1 MLLRQLRPA
10 STNPLFESSLQRK
23 TIMSATEHARTAC
36 DQNEIW
42 GVLGGMGPLASAEF
56 LSTIY
61 EETAG
66 RPEQQCPIVY
76 LISDPTIPDRTKC
89 LLDGTEHLL
98 LEHLTSGMNK
108 LESMGA
114 TRIVVC
120 CVTIHPLI
128 SCLAARLQEK
138 TISLVDLI
146 FDSVLRSGKKYL
158 LFCTEGTRRMGI
170 FQSHPAWKEAASR
183 IVLPEDADQAAIH
196 SMIYE
201 AKMNQRSVRHPQ
213 LVEDLMQKYGVNSF
227 IAGCT
232 EMHMI
237 ARQKARAS
245 GRHQREFCIDPLLRV
260 VSIMSQQL
268 GTAGVMA
275 TSVAA
280 AVPLQAFR

>member
-1 MLLRQLRPA
+1 MNSIEYP
-10 STNPLFESSLQRK
+10 SIGS
-23 TIMSATEHARTAC
+23 I
-36 DQNEIW
+36 QNEIW

-66 RPEQQCPIVY
+66 RPEQECPIVY

-89 LLDGTEHLL
+89 LLNGTEHLL
-98 LEHLTSGMNK
+98 LEHFASGINK
-108 LESMGA
+108 LESLGA

-128 SCLAARLQEK
+128 PRLAAHLQEK

-146 FDSVLRSGKKYL
+146 FDSVLQDREKYL

-170 FQSHPAWKEAASR
+170 FQSHAAWKEAGSR
-183 IVLPEDADQAAIH
+183 IVLPDDGDQSAIH

-201 AKMNQRSVRHPQ
+201 VKTNQRTVRHLH
-213 LVEDLMQKYGVNSF
+213 LVEDLMRKYCVNSF

-245 GRHQREFCIDPLLRV
+245 GRHQREFCIDPLLGV
-260 VSIMSQQL
+260 ASIMSQRSS
-268 GTAGVMA
+268 TPSCAA
-275 TSVAA
+275 SSVATA
-280 AVPLQAFR
+280 EPLQTFR

>member
-1 MLLRQLRPA
+1 MNTIEHA
-10 STNPLFESSLQRK
+10 ST
-23 TIMSATEHARTAC
+23 AC
-36 DQNEIW
+36 NQNEIW

-76 LISDPTIPDRTKC
+76 LVSDPTIPDRTKC

-98 LEHLTSGMNK
+98 LEHFTSGMNK

-128 SCLAARLQEK
+128 SCLAAHLQEK

-146 FDSVLRSGKKYL
+146 LDSVLQDRRKFL

-170 FQSHPAWKEAASR
+170 FQSHPAWKEAASS
-183 IVLPEDADQAAIH
+183 IVLPDDADQAAIH

-201 AKMNQRSVRHPQ
+201 AKINQRSVRHLQ
-213 LVEDLMQKYGVNSF
+213 LVEDLMRKYGVSSF

-245 GRHQREFCIDPLLRV
+245 GSPQREFCIDPLLRV

-268 GTAGVMA
+268 NTSGGMA
-275 TSVAA
+275 PSIAT
-280 AVPLQAFR
+280 AVPLQTFR

>member
-1 MLLRQLRPA
+1 MSAIEHA
-10 STNPLFESSLQRK
+10 ST
-23 TIMSATEHARTAC
+23 AC
-36 DQNEIW
+36 NQNEIW

-56 LSTIY
+56 LNTIY

-66 RPEQQCPIVY
+66 RPEQLCPIVY

-98 LEHLTSGMNK
+98 LEHFTSGMNK
-108 LESMGA
+108 LQSMGA
-114 TRIVVC
+114 SRIVVC

-128 SCLAARLQEK
+128 SCLAPLLREK
-138 TISLVDLI
+138 TVSLVDLV
-146 FDSVLRSGKKYL
+146 FDSVLQGGKKSL

-170 FQSHPAWKEAASR
+170 FQGHVAWNDAASF
-183 IVLPEDADQAAIH
+183 ILLPDDVDQAAIH

-201 AKMNQRSVRHPQ
+201 VKMNQRSVRHLQ
-213 LVEDLMQKYGVNSF
+213 LVEDLMQKYGVSSF

-245 GRHQREFCIDPLLRV
+245 GRFQREFCIDPLLDV
-260 VSIMSQQL
+260 VSIMSQPL
-268 GTAGVMA
+268 NTTRAMA
-275 TSVAA
+275 SSAAA
-280 AVPLQAFR
+280 AVPLQAFRSR

>member
-1 MLLRQLRPA
+1 MNAIAHA
-10 STNPLFESSLQRK
+10 SITC
-23 TIMSATEHARTAC
+23 H
-36 DQNEIW
+36 QNEIW

-98 LEHLTSGMNK
+98 LEHFTSGINK
-108 LESMGA
+108 LESLGA
-114 TRIVVC
+114 TRFVVC

-128 SCLAARLQEK
+128 SCLAEHLQEK

-146 FDSVLRSGKKYL
+146 FESVLQEGRKCL

-183 IVLPEDADQAAIH
+183 IVLPDPADQAAIH
-196 SMIYE
+196 AMIYE
-201 AKMNQRSVRHPQ
+201 AKMNQRSVRHLH
-213 LVEDLMQKYGVNSF
+213 LVEDLMRKYCVDSF

-245 GRHQREFCIDPLLRV
+245 GRHPREFCIDPLVGV
-260 VSIMSQQL
+260 VSIMSQRL
-268 GTAGVMA
+268 STPSCAASSVITAE
-275 TSVAA
+275 
-280 AVPLQAFR
+280 PFQIFR

>member
-1 MLLRQLRPA
+1 
-10 STNPLFESSLQRK
+10 
-23 TIMSATEHARTAC
+23 MSAIEHVSTTAC
-36 DQNEIW
+36 NQNEIW

-98 LEHLTSGMNK
+98 LEHFTSGMNK

-128 SCLAARLQEK
+128 SSLTAHLQEK

-146 FDSVLRSGKKYL
+146 FDSVLQDDRKYL
-158 LFCTEGTRRMGI
+158 LFCTQGTRRMEI
-170 FQSHPAWKEAASR
+170 FQSHPAWKETASR
-183 IVLPEDADQAAIH
+183 IVLPDDADQAAIH
-196 SMIYE
+196 AMIYE
-201 AKMNQRSVRHPQ
+201 AKMNQRSMRHLQ
-213 LVEDLMQKYGVNSF
+213 LVEDLMRKYGASSF
-227 IAGCT
+227 ITGCT

-237 ARQKARAS
+237 ARQKARAC
-245 GRHQREFCIDPLLRV
+245 GRHQREFCIDPLLGV
-260 VSIMSQQL
+260 ASIMSKQL
-268 GTAGVMA
+268 STSGAMA
-275 TSVAA
+275 SSIAA
-280 AVPLQAFR
+280 AVPLQTFR

>member
-1 MLLRQLRPA
+1 MNA
-10 STNPLFESSLQRK
+10 
-23 TIMSATEHARTAC
+23 IEHASAAC
-36 DQNEIW
+36 SQNEIW
-42 GVLGGMGPLASAEF
+42 GVLGGLGPLASAEF

-98 LEHLTSGMNK
+98 LEHFTSGMNK

-128 SCLAARLQEK
+128 SCLAAHLQKK

-146 FDSVLRSGKKYL
+146 LCSVLQNGKKHL

-183 IVLPEDADQAAIH
+183 IVLPDDEDQAAIH

-201 AKMNQRSVRHPQ
+201 VKMNQRSVLHLQ
-213 LVEDLMQKYGVNSF
+213 LVEDLMRKYGVNSF

-237 ARQKARAS
+237 ARQQARAR
-245 GRHQREFCIDPLLRV
+245 GRHQREFCIDPLLGV

-268 GTAGVMA
+268 GASGA
-275 TSVAA
+275 RKPSVAA
-280 AVPLQAFR
+280 AVQL

>member
-1 MLLRQLRPA
+1 MNA
-10 STNPLFESSLQRK
+10 V
-23 TIMSATEHARTAC
+23 EHASSAC
-36 DQNEIW
+36 NQNEIW

-89 LLDGTEHLL
+89 LLDRTEHLL
-98 LEHLTSGMNK
+98 LEYFTSGMNK

-128 SCLAARLQEK
+128 SCLAAHLREK

-146 FDSVLRSGKKYL
+146 LDSVLQDGKKHL

-170 FQSHPAWKEAASR
+170 LQNHPAWKEAASR
-183 IVLPEDADQAAIH
+183 IVLPSDADQAAIH

-201 AKMNQRSVRHPQ
+201 AKMNQRSVRHLQ

-245 GRHQREFCIDPLLRV
+245 GRHHREFCIDPLLGV
-260 VSIMSQQL
+260 VSIMTQQFS
-268 GTAGVMA
+268 A
-275 TSVAA
+275 TNYSSYSAASVA
-280 AVPLQAFR
+280 PRHSFT

>member
-1 MLLRQLRPA
+1 M
-10 STNPLFESSLQRK
+10 N
-23 TIMSATEHARTAC
+23 TIEHATTAC
-36 DQNEIW
+36 NQNEIW

-56 LSTIY
+56 LNTIY

-76 LISDPTIPDRTKC
+76 LVSDPTIPDRTKC

-98 LEHLTSGMNK
+98 MEHFTSGMNK

-128 SCLAARLQEK
+128 SGLAVHLQEK

-146 FDSVLRSGKKYL
+146 LDSVLQDRRKFL

-170 FQSHPAWKEAASR
+170 FQSHPAWKEAASS
-183 IVLPEDADQAAIH
+183 IVLPDDADQAAIH

-201 AKMNQRSVRHPQ
+201 AKINQRSVRHLQ
-213 LVEDLMQKYGVNSF
+213 LVEDLMRKYGVSSF

-237 ARQKARAS
+237 ARQKARDS
-245 GRHQREFCIDPLLRV
+245 GSPQREFCIDPLLRV
-260 VSIMSQQL
+260 VSIMTQQFS
-268 GTAGVMA
+268 A
-275 TSVAA
+275 TNYGAYSAA
-280 AVPLQAFR
+280 IAAPRHSLR

>member
-1 MLLRQLRPA
+1 MSAIEHA
-10 STNPLFESSLQRK
+10 ST
-23 TIMSATEHARTAC
+23 AC
-36 DQNEIW
+36 NQNEIW

-56 LSTIY
+56 LNTIY

-66 RPEQQCPIVY
+66 RPEQMCPIVY

-98 LEHLTSGMNK
+98 LEHFTSGMNK
-108 LESMGA
+108 LQSMGA
-114 TRIVVC
+114 GRIVVC

-128 SCLAARLQEK
+128 SRLAPLLREK
-138 TISLVDLI
+138 TVSLVDLV
-146 FDSVLRSGKKYL
+146 FDSVLQGGKKSL

-170 FQSHPAWKEAASR
+170 FQGHVAWNEAASF
-183 IVLPEDADQAAIH
+183 ILLPDDVDQAAIH

-201 AKMNQRSVRHPQ
+201 VKMNQRSVRHLQ
-213 LVEDLMQKYGVNSF
+213 LVEDLLQKYGVSSF

-245 GRHQREFCIDPLLRV
+245 GRFQREFCIDPLLDV
-260 VSIMSQQL
+260 VSIMSQPL
-268 GTAGVMA
+268 NTTRVMA
-275 TSVAA
+275 SSAAA
-280 AVPLQAFR
+280 AVPLQAFRSR

>member
-1 MLLRQLRPA
+1 MKA
-10 STNPLFESSLQRK
+10 
-23 TIMSATEHARTAC
+23 IEHASVAC
-36 DQNEIW
+36 NQNEIW

-56 LSTIY
+56 LNTIY

-89 LLDGTEHLL
+89 LLNGTEHLL
-98 LEHLTSGMNK
+98 LEHFTSGMNK

-128 SCLAARLQEK
+128 SRLAAHLQKK

-146 FDSVLRSGKKYL
+146 LDSVIQDGRKHL
-158 LFCTEGTRRMGI
+158 LFCTAGTRRMEI

-183 IVLPEDADQAAIH
+183 IVLPGDTDQADIH

-201 AKMNQRSVRHPQ
+201 AKMNQRSVRHLE
-213 LVEDLMQKYGVNSF
+213 LVEDLMRRYGVSSF

-245 GRHQREFCIDPLLRV
+245 GRHQREFCIDPLLSV
-260 VSIMSQQL
+260 VSIMTQQFSP
-268 GTAGVMA
+268 TDYSAFSAGI
-275 TSVAA
+275 AA
-280 AVPLQAFR
+280 PRHSFT

>member
-1 MLLRQLRPA
+1 MNA
-10 STNPLFESSLQRK
+10 
-23 TIMSATEHARTAC
+23 IEHASAAC
-36 DQNEIW
+36 SQNAIW

-66 RPEQQCPIVY
+66 RPEQECPIVY

-98 LEHLTSGMNK
+98 LEHFTSGMNK

-128 SCLAARLQEK
+128 SCLSTHLQNK
-138 TISLVDLI
+138 TISLVDLVL
-146 FDSVLRSGKKYL
+146 DSVLQDGKKHL

-183 IVLPEDADQAAIH
+183 IVLPSDADQAAIH

-201 AKMNQRSVRHPQ
+201 VKMNQRSVRHPQ

-245 GRHQREFCIDPLLRV
+245 GRHQREFCIDPLLGV

-268 GTAGVMA
+268 SASGARA

-280 AVPLQAFR
+280 AVPL